1 MPRKSSKM
9 TAIPVD
15 EPTVEPDAEEKTE
28 AQEMTEVI
36 AQVAEET
43 APPEATP
50 VKKQG
55 TRTPK
60 VKKDTISTVWES
72 KTDDDGS
79 PASCEPCI
87 ASKKPSTKDEQ
98 QGSTSSDEQP
108 AKVGEQAPCIT
119 RDKGDKVAC
128 EHCGKLMSAKT
139 LKYNLKY
146 NCKVKPSSE
155 PVKEKVELSEEM
167 LKEALR
173 QRLAHAREAKAK
185 LRQQRMQKLV
195 ADAF

>member
-1 MPRKSSKM
+1 MPRKSSKI

-15 EPTVEPDAEEKTE
+15 EPVAEEKTD

-43 APPEATP
+43 APPEETP
-50 VKKQG
+50 VKKRA

-60 VKKDTISTVWES
+60 VKKDTITTVWES
-72 KTDDDGS
+72 KTDDDG
-79 PASCEPCI
+79 
-87 ASKKPSTKDEQ
+87 KPSTKDEQ

-108 AKVGEQAPCIT
+108 AKVGEQAPPSGSSPATSAPSIT

-128 EHCGKLMSAKT
+128 EHCGKLVSAKT
-139 LKYNLKY
+139 MKYNHRY
-146 NCKVKPSSE
+146 SCKAYPNNE

-185 LRQQRMQKLV
+185 LRQERMQKLV

>member
-1 MPRKSSKM
+1 MPRKSSKI

-15 EPTVEPDAEEKTE
+15 EPTVEPVAEEKTD

-43 APPEATP
+43 APPEETP
-50 VKKQG
+50 VKKRA

-60 VKKDTISTVWES
+60 VKKDTITTVWES
-72 KTDDDGS
+72 KTDDDG
-79 PASCEPCI
+79 
-87 ASKKPSTKDEQ
+87 KPSTKDEQ

-128 EHCGKLMSAKT
+128 EHCGKLISAKT
-139 LKYNLKY
+139 MKYNHRY
-146 NCKVKPSSE
+146 SCKAYPNNE

-185 LRQQRMQKLV
+185 LRQERMQKLV

>member
-1 MPRKSSKM
+1 MPRKSSKI

-15 EPTVEPDAEEKTE
+15 EPTVEPVAEEKTE

-43 APPEATP
+43 APPEETP
-50 VKKQG
+50 VKKRA

-60 VKKDTISTVWES
+60 VKKDTITTVWES
-72 KTDDDGS
+72 KTDDDGQ
-79 PASCEPCI
+79 
-87 ASKKPSTKDEQ
+87 PSTRGEQ
-98 QGSTSSDEQP
+98 QCSTSSDEQP
-108 AKVGEQAPCIT
+108 AKVGEEAPPSAST
-119 RDKGDKVAC
+119 SDKVAC

-139 LKYNLKY
+139 LKYNHKY
-146 NCKVKPSSE
+146 NCKVKPSTES
-155 PVKEKVELSEEM
+155 VKEKVELSEEM
-167 LKEALR
+167 FKEALR

-185 LRQQRMQKLV
+185 LRQERMQKLV